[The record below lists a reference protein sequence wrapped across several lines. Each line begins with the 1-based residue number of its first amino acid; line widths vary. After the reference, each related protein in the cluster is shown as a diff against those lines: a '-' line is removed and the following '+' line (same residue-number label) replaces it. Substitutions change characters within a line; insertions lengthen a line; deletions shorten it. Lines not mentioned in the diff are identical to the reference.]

1 MEGLDESVC
10 KSNAKKKNREDDGEL
25 EDFLFGS
32 ALGAED
38 VSASAKGRAQTRPLC
53 LQEDGRDEQERKND
67 LSDVQDEFEIHNM
80 RLLQRVVDYQDHHK
94 MSTVC
99 YTFPCMD
106 VSMNEDEIH
115 RKRNWVATV
124 ATFLVLG
131 LLSVFV
137 WRVLFFTGLIRSGG
151 IDLSNFSFLSSYSAS
166 AALASAPLKDGTF
179 DVATTDDPSLGTPG
193 APVTIVEFADFQCP
207 FSKQESSV
215 LRELAARYPQQIY
228 FIYRDFPLSDI
239 HPLAQTAAE
248 AGACANAQGKFWE
261 YHDRLYQNQSSITQ
275 TSFVEFARELNL
287 DVGAFETCLMSDRMG
302 EEVLADYKAGVEA
315 GVRGTPTFFINGNRI
330 AGAIP
335 KEILETIIASVVDAK

>member
-1 MEGLDESVC
+1 MCEPLDESADHGRAMELENMEGLDESVC

-131 LLSVFV
+131 LLSVFL

-215 LRELAARYPQQIY
+215 LRELAARYPNRSIL
-228 FIYRDFPLSDI
+228 FIATSLSPIFIRWHRPLPRREHAPTRRESFGNTMTGSI
-239 HPLAQTAAE
+239 KTS
-248 AGACANAQGKFWE
+248 
-261 YHDRLYQNQSSITQ
+261 RLSHKRLLWSSPE
-275 TSFVEFARELNL
+275 S
-287 DVGAFETCLMSDRMG
+287 
-302 EEVLADYKAGVEA
+302 
-315 GVRGTPTFFINGNRI
+315 
-330 AGAIP
+330 
-335 KEILETIIASVVDAK
+335 